1 MTRRTDDTGWLDV
14 QDAALVIV
22 RPYTQVHE
30 AVRRLVAGA
39 SAELSRFQCR
49 RRSGR
54 WEVRARPPFLDIEAV
69 LADSAKFSR

>member
-14 QDAALVIV
+14 QDAALFIA
-22 RPYTQVHE
+22 RANPQVHE
-30 AVRRLVAGA
+30 AVRQLVAGA

-54 WEVRARPPFLDIEAV
+54 WEVRTQPPFLDIGAV
-69 LADSAKFSR
+69 LRDRGASQ